1 MFMGILNLCYNQ
13 NNMEIFLLILTVLM
27 VLLNGGLVW
36 YFLFR
41 KKSDSKNQKEENQGF
56 LLLQNQLNSLINTI
70 DNKMGETSKSMNESV
85 KTQFNESQRLVEN
98 ITGKLLN
105 LTREMT
111 EIKETNKQVF
121 DMTEQLQNLEKVL
134 TNQKQRGNLGEAGL
148 ELILGN
154 ILPPTSYEFQYS
166 FKDGD
171 IVDAIIKTKDGII
184 PVDAKFSLDNYNR
197 IVNEDNE
204 SKKVELEKEF
214 KNDLKKRIDETSKYI
229 KPDQGTLPFAIMYIP
244 AEAIYYDLIV
254 NKVGAIKVN
263 TRSLIE
269 YAYKD
274 KKVIIVSPTTFV
286 AYLNTILQGFRAF
299 KVEESA
305 KNIIKNVEELQRH
318 IHAYD
323 EYHTKL
329 GTSLATTVNH
339 FNASRKEFKKIDKDV
354 LKITG
359 VDSEIEQIALEKPEK
374 EE

>member
-1 MFMGILNLCYNQ
+1 METILT
-13 NNMEIFLLILTVLM
+13 IILILM
-27 VLLNGGLVW
+27 ILLNGGLIW
-36 YFLFR
+36 YFVFR
-41 KKSDSKNQKEENQGF
+41 KKPDDKKENENQGF
-56 LLLQNQLNSLINTI
+56 LLLQNQLNSLVNSI
-70 DNKMGETSKSMNESV
+70 DNKLGESSKIVNDSI
-85 KTQFNESQRLVEN
+85 KTQFGESQRLVEN
-98 ITGKLLN
+98 ITGKLSN
-105 LTREMT
+105 LAREMT

-148 ELILGN
+148 ELILNN
-154 ILPPTSYEFQYS
+154 ILPPTAYEFQYK
-166 FKDGD
+166 FNNGD

-184 PVDAKFSLDNYNR
+184 CVDAKFSLDNYNR
-197 IVNEDNE
+197 VVNEDNPD
-204 SKKVELEKEF
+204 KKTELEKEF
-214 KNDLKKRIDETSKYI
+214 KNDLKKRIDETAKYI
-229 KPDQGTLPFAIMYIP
+229 KPEEGTLPFAIMYIP
-244 AEAIYYDLIV
+244 AEGIYYDLIV
-254 NKVGAIKVN
+254 NKVGALKVN

-305 KNIIKNVEELQRH
+305 KSIIKNVEELQRH
-318 IHAYD
+318 LKAYD
-323 EYHTKL
+323 DYHIKL

-339 FNASRKEFKKIDKDV
+339 FNSSRKELKKIDKDV

-359 VDSEIEQIALEKPEK
+359 SEIGIEQLTIDKPER